1 MSKQL
6 ALFDPLDFDDG
17 SDLPI
22 PMRAADHFGFSLQ
35 HHDEM
40 YSVQDWVA
48 GLTDLQDAAL
58 RNEVKRCKT
67 YVTSDVTYQKMPYVD
82 TLGRTY
88 QRDFMD
94 NRGLY
99 QIVAYLEHKEDRPT
113 LKDMKAFLAD
123 AGVLVEQIASE
134 PLRAAERIKGIV
146 SRKEF
151 TAALVEVVTN
161 LPPTGVGVATNDVY
175 RGVFRRDTK
184 QLRQQLQ
191 TSNPRD
197 KLSHIA
203 LSYLSIAEWISS
215 QQLGNAQEIT
225 FDQARSII
233 KDVCGVIGAQTDE
246 IERRMGIDVVTGRRL
261 LDSTDAIRGWLQ
273 RSSSSTELI
282 PTYASCLR
290 ASLRRTTPTRCN
302 EHSRN
307 CGGSRLRSNN

>member
-17 SDLPI
+17 SNLPI
-22 PMRAADHFGFSLQ
+22 PLRAAKYFGFPLQ
-35 HHDEM
+35 YHDEM
-40 YSVQDWVA
+40 YSLQDWVA
-48 GLTDLQDAAL
+48 GLTGLSGVQL
-58 RNEVKRCKT
+58 RKEISRAKSV
-67 YVTSDVTYQKMPYVD
+67 VTQMGTTETEGTVTEMGTVQKMPYRATD
-82 TLGRTY
+82 GKTY
-88 QRDFMD
+88 QTPFVDS
-94 NRGLY
+94 RGLWRV
-99 QIVAYLEHKEDRPT
+99 VAYLYQTTDRPILQE
-113 LKDMKAFLAD
+113 LKNFLAD
-123 AGVLVEQIASE
+123 AGVLVEQIAAE

-151 TAALVEVVTN
+151 TATLVEVVTN
-161 LPPTGVGVATNDVY
+161 LPPTGIGLATNDVY
-175 RGVFRRDTK
+175 RGVFHRDTK

-225 FDQARSII
+225 FEQARSII

-273 RSSSSTELI
+273 
-282 PTYASCLR
+282 
-290 ASLRRTTPTRCN
+290 
-302 EHSRN
+302 
-307 CGGSRLRSNN
+307 